1 MTNGFDSF
9 QTFGKDNVDLALK
22 SADAVSK
29 GFQAIASEAADYSKR
44 SMDAGAKAFEKLS
57 QAQSL
62 ETAVALQSDF
72 VKASYE
78 GYVGQ
83 IAKFGEIFADMAK
96 SAAKPYEALFDKFG
110 R

>member
-1 MTNGFDSF
+1 MINGFESIE
-9 QTFGKDNVDLALK
+9 TYGKENVDIALK

-29 GFQAIASEAADYSKR
+29 GFQAIASAAADYSKQ
-44 SMDAGAKAFEKLS
+44 SLDAGASAFEKLS

-62 ETAVALQSDF
+62 DTVVALQSDF
-72 VKASYE
+72 VRASYE

-96 SAAKPYEALFDKFG
+96 GAAKPYEALFDKYG
-110 R
+110 K